1 MFVFLIFVC
10 KGLTALAKLINQKVH
25 EMKILN
31 TNSVSS
37 ILTDSARTDTDNLTD
52 EHFSDMLKASK
63 QLELEKLGLGYV
75 LPVLAEQEVI

>member
-1 MFVFLIFVC
+1 
-10 KGLTALAKLINQKVH
+10 
-25 EMKILN
+25 MKTLN

-37 ILTDSARTDTDNLTD
+37 ILTDNARTDLNNLTD
-52 EHFSDMLKASK
+52 EQFSDMLKSK